1 MATTNPDAAPCV
13 VDTVV
18 LAMFV
23 DAAQVDLLRA
33 LAGGQVVLTP
43 SILDPTEAPPF
54 TGRPLSEFA
63 RGLYDAEQNL
73 GKPLL
78 ARRAQRRTVFVGA
91 GGTIWQPVALSVGE
105 VRLARYLASPAAR
118 QAARTIDPTF
128 RALRID
134 PGEAECAAVA
144 ISRGWRLW
152 SDDQAIVTLVR
163 TLHPHC
169 VVERLCGLLVRGV
182 DEGII
187 ACPDA
192 AHLYNAVFKGE
203 LRLWSRLTLRCEGG
217 NAICKSLL

>member
-1 MATTNPDAAPCV
+1 
-13 VDTVV
+13 
-18 LAMFV
+18 MFV
-23 DAAQVDLLRA
+23 DAAQVDLLRS

-43 SILDPTEAPPF
+43 TILDPTEAPPF
-54 TGRPLSEFA
+54 TRRPLSEFA
-63 RGLYDAEQNL
+63 RGLYDAEQDP
-73 GKPLL
+73 GRPLL
-78 ARRAQRRTVFVGA
+78 ARRVQRRTVFVGEA
-91 GGTIWQPVALSVGE
+91 GTTWQPVELSVGE

-118 QAARTIDPTF
+118 QVARMLDPTF

-152 SDDQAIVTLVR
+152 SDDQAIVALVR

-169 VVERLCGLLVRGV
+169 VAERLCGLLVRGV
-182 DEGII
+182 DEGLI

-192 AHLYNAVFKGE
+192 AHLYNTIFKGE

-217 NAICKSLL
+217 NAACDSTL